1 VSFNHTTW
9 GNGQNELQERSTSDI
24 KIFIYTCFGPP
35 GSGSSDYDHLDR
47 CGSLAGMADGN
58 GISGLA
64 VPHQI
69 ITGDFVSRLRIK
81 FRDCPF
87 DSGTVANRII
97 RSCFCAC
104 FSNWISHTDGRDCVA
119 RAFSQGLCPLDCLV
133 GEMHGDYTSFIDK
146 HYSLLGAAITKI
158 KKLSLPLKQAVV
170 YAV

>member
-1 VSFNHTTW
+1 MSFNHKTW
-9 GNGQNELQERSTSDI
+9 GDGQNELQERSTTDI
-24 KIFIYTCFGPP
+24 KIFIYACFGPP
-35 GSGSSDYDHLDR
+35 GSGSSDYAHFDG

-87 DSGTVANRII
+87 DSGTVANRRV

-104 FSNWISHTDGRDCVA
+104 FSNWISPTDGRDCVA

-133 GEMHGDYTSFIDK
+133 GAMHGDYTSFIDK
-146 HYSLLGAAITKI
+146 HYGLLGAAIPKI
-158 KKLSLPLKQAVV
+158 KKIATKIGGG
-170 YAV
+170 